1 MQFVKTLAGR
11 IRGAFGRLFRMA
23 RKFFRRSAG
32 TLGAFVCRRTVAL
45 TLLLSVSLAVTAAA
59 VSQTRFVTIRDGDNT
74 IVVRTMKDDPNDII
88 EEAGLTLSAYDAV
101 KVNAD
106 QGLYADLSVERAFPV
121 YLTCDGS
128 RTVYYMTGG
137 SVRDLLSKSDI
148 ELGVYDIMTHNP
160 NDLLYSGIDVTINRV
175 NYVTVTEETEI
186 PFDVKRLGVQT
197 IPKGKTV
204 EKVKG
209 ENGLATVVVQNMV
222 VDGQLLSSKVVSEE
236 ITKAPVQGVVEYGV
250 GGEFSTSRGEA
261 LRYSHYIDLK
271 ATAYTYGESGSGT
284 RGGQPECH
292 PLWNPHVHHLPERQ
306 GRLRVRG
313 GGGHRRR
320 HQGQPD
326 RPVYGDLGRVQGVR
340 REKGPGV
347 YSGITDARERRPYG
361 RRSHSVQRRASVVQ

>member
-271 ATAYTYGESGSGT
+271 ATAYTYGESGKWGDITSTGKPVQVGYVAVDPKVIPYGT
-284 RGGQPECH
+284 RMYITYPNGKVAYGYAVAEDT
-292 PLWNPHVHHLPERQ
+292 
-306 GRLRVRG
+306 G
-313 GGGHRRR
+313 GGIKGNRI
-320 HQGQPD
+320 
-326 RPVYGDLGRVQGVR
+326 DLFMETSAECKAFGVR
-340 REKGPGV
+340 KV
-347 YSGITDARERRPYG
+347 
-361 RRSHSVQRRASVVQ
+361 RAYILE